1 MYQLPALENDR
12 AELNLMNDREKYFP
26 HNDQD
31 LHEMLCIFI
40 SKNNLKFIDPSLSV
54 FSPFTCGIKDLKDD
68 SFQTILK
75 HLIAELNARL
85 KSIPISRNEIS
96 KSQYVCSYL
105 VAEANLY
112 EGKFELQSEKNIT
125 GPNRHRLSIA
135 QNAVQLKLVLSNCK
149 RKVSEM
155 EEDSVFVDKA
165 KIQTIRAG
173 GHYL

>member
-1 MYQLPALENDR
+1 
-12 AELNLMNDREKYFP
+12 
-26 HNDQD
+26 
-31 LHEMLCIFI
+31 
-40 SKNNLKFIDPSLSV
+40 DPSLSV

-96 KSQYVCSYL
+96 KSQYVSKTAGMTE
-105 VAEANLY
+105 VKDEDFF
-112 EGKFELQSEKNIT
+112 K
-125 GPNRHRLSIA
+125 SIA

-155 EEDSVFVDKA
+155 EEDSVFVDKDENMENMVR
-165 KIQTIRAG
+165 KVLRYITWLLEKMQKPDSDFRSEER
-173 GHYL
+173 